1 MNIDNTYRIVD
12 HTGIHLCEV
21 RFHDRLN
28 EGLHPVYLQDICDSM
43 DAVGYAAV
51 KQPEFSELGELI
63 AD

>member
-1 MNIDNTYRIVD
+1 MDTYRIVD
-12 HTGIHLCEV
+12 YTGIHLAEV
-21 RFHDRLN
+21 KFHSRLD

-51 KQPEFSELGELI
+51 EQPEFSELGELI